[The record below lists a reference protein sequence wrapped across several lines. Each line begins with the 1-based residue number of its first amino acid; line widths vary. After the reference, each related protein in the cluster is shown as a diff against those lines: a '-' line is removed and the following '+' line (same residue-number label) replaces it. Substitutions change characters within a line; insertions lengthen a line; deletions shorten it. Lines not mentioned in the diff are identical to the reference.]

1 MTVPK
6 LRSSIFFASSSILLF
21 VQFLGTA
28 ASGWLLHE
36 SPWLVCPVAAGVCA
50 ATIPISAC
58 ELLWT
63 ALGRP
68 QLELMQG
75 EEIDTGSEHDTRPNR
90 FGHGEQGYI
99 PLPSQE
105 ITSSHPLIPENSA
118 PLKLSR
124 VKVVSRVYPGF
135 APALS
140 FLTLMHEKFMR
151 HRVIQV
157 ALLMDTTIVLGMGQ
171 NMIVQ
176 QWASQVF
183 SWSLSDTT
191 FINAFTMFVSQVV
204 LALTPMLTS
213 QILPLCGTGQ
223 DMDWSLT
230 QVNLALRACGAFA
243 MGFSTSPPAFFTAI
257 FMYTLGVGLLDSSK
271 ALLTSFTSSAD
282 ITELYTIQ
290 MMVQNV
296 AGMLGSELWP
306 RLFAQQ
312 LKNGGLWVG
321 LPFWASAALYLFAI
335 ILLRRLPSLWL
346 SKKLDDQAPTT

>member
-1 MTVPK
+1 MTIPK

-28 ASGWLLHE
+28 ASGWLLRQF
-36 SPWLVCPVAAGVCA
+36 PWLVCPVAALVCA
-50 ATIPISAC
+50 ASIPISAYG
-58 ELLWT
+58 LLYE
-63 ALGRP
+63 ASGRP
-68 QLELMQG
+68 QSKLMQG
-75 EEIDTGSEHDTRPNR
+75 EEVETGSEYDTLPDLFER
-90 FGHGEQGYI
+90 GEQGYV

-105 ITSSHPLIPENSA
+105 STSSDPLIPGSPA
-118 PLKLSR
+118 PSKLLRIKVISR
-124 VKVVSRVYPGF
+124 FCPGF

-140 FLTLMHEKFMR
+140 FLSLMHEKFMR

-157 ALLMDTTIVLGMGQ
+157 ALLMETTIVLGMGQ

-183 SWSLSDTT
+183 GWSLPDTT

-213 QILPLCGTGQ
+213 QILPLFGTGQ
-223 DMDWSLT
+223 AMDCSFT
-230 QVNLALRACGAFA
+230 QANLALRACGALA

-257 FMYTLGVGLLDSSK
+257 FIYTLGVGLLDSSK

-306 RLFAQQ
+306 PTGEWWPMGRVAIL
-312 LKNGGLWVG
+312 GEC
-321 LPFWASAALYLFAI
+321 SAVPLCTDSRKAVACALVVTEA
-335 ILLRRLPSLWL
+335 
-346 SKKLDDQAPTT
+346 